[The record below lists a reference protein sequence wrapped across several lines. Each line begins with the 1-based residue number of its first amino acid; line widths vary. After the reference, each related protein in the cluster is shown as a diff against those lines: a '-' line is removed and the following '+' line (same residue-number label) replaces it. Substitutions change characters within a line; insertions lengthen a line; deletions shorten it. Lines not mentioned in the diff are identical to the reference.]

1 MLGKEGSSSHRAY
14 PEKRG
19 SEVRAGLPGEVTCT
33 RGSPFVPGRRNGQCK
48 GSEGAWSLL
57 VFKKQSG
64 GKCDRNIVDEG
75 GRGCDEA
82 RKTGRRK
89 RRERRQQQQIY
100 LLLKDMSVP
109 L

>member
-1 MLGKEGSSSHRAY
+1 M
-14 PEKRG
+14 
-19 SEVRAGLPGEVTCT
+19 
-33 RGSPFVPGRRNGQCK
+33 
-48 GSEGAWSLL
+48 L

-89 RRERRQQQQIY
+89 RRERRQQQQQIY
-100 LLLKDMSVP
+100 LFLKDTSLLLFKIFQLSLWVR
-109 L
+109 